1 MAPHVIYNYD
11 NIPDWSYQ
19 KCVSLQIIEGIIGMI
34 LGYLTALATT
44 ITEIFET
51 VNPSN

>member
-19 KCVSLQIIEGIIGMI
+19 KCVSLQIINVGMI
-34 LGYLTALATT
+34 LGYLTASATT

-51 VNPSN
+51 VNPAN